1 MEIQNLNPAYAR
13 PGQGVPMDSKPEFRL
28 KQLKQASTDFESMLL
43 HQMFQSMQNTLQ
55 EGNLVG
61 KGIAGSVYSGIMTEA
76 VAKSMAQTQGL
87 GVGEQLLQDVI
98 RNDPTLRK
106 YVQDALVSGGQNDAV
121 QGTPAEPKSSE
132 ADKIADILGR
142 ETVEVLR
149 RNFKGHPEA
158 AASESIKRSEKS

>member
-13 PGQGVPMDSKPEFRL
+13 PGQGVPMDSKPELRL

-87 GVGEQLLQDVI
+87 GVGEQLLQDVV

-106 YVQDALVSGGQNDAV
+106 YVQDALVNDAV
-121 QGTPAEPKSSE
+121 QGTPKEPKSSE

-149 RNFKGHPEA
+149 RNFKGQPEA